1 MDKHHN
7 HIITS
12 SLDIIT
18 DNVNNNKLL
27 LTIIVNFSLKV
38 QSIVKIELWIIKM
51 LRKELSMK

>member
-27 LTIIVNFSLKV
+27 LTIIVNFSLQV
-38 QSIVKIELWIIKM
+38 QSIVKIELQIIKM
-51 LRKELSMK
+51 LRKELSME

>member
-7 HIITS
+7 HIVTS

-27 LTIIVNFSLKV
+27 LTIIVNFSLQV
-38 QSIVKIELWIIKM
+38 QSIVKIELQIIKM
-51 LRKELSMK
+51 LRKELSME

>member
-1 MDKHHN
+1 MDKHDN

-27 LTIIVNFSLKV
+27 LTIIVNFSLQV
-38 QSIVKIELWIIKM
+38 QSIVKIELQIIKM
-51 LRKELSMK
+51 LRKELSME

>member
-12 SLDIIT
+12 SLEIIT

-27 LTIIVNFSLKV
+27 LTIIVNFSLQV
-38 QSIVKIELWIIKM
+38 QSIVKIELRIIKM
-51 LRKELSMK
+51 LRKELSME

>member
-12 SLDIIT
+12 SLEIIT

-27 LTIIVNFSLKV
+27 LTIIVNFSLQV
-38 QSIVKIELWIIKM
+38 QSIVKIELQIIKM
-51 LRKELSMK
+51 LRKELSME

>member
-38 QSIVKIELWIIKM
+38 QSIVKIELRIIKM
-51 LRKELSMK
+51 LRKELSME

>member
-7 HIITS
+7 HIITI

-27 LTIIVNFSLKV
+27 LTIIVNFSLQV
-38 QSIVKIELWIIKM
+38 QSIVKIELQIIKM
-51 LRKELSMK
+51 LRKELSME

>member
-38 QSIVKIELWIIKM
+38 QRIVKIELWIIKM
-51 LRKELSMK
+51 LRKELSME

>member
-7 HIITS
+7 HTITS
-12 SLDIIT
+12 SLEIIT

-38 QSIVKIELWIIKM
+38 QSIVKIELRIIKM
-51 LRKELSMK
+51 LRKELSME

>member
-51 LRKELSMK
+51 LRKELSME

>member
-12 SLDIIT
+12 SLEIIT

-38 QSIVKIELWIIKM
+38 QSIVKIELRIIKM
-51 LRKELSMK
+51 LRKELSME

>member
-27 LTIIVNFSLKV
+27 LKIIVNFTLQV
-38 QSIVKIELWIIKM
+38 QSIVKIELQIIKM
-51 LRKELSMK
+51 LRKELSME